1 MIAAL
6 DLGLIYGLMALG
18 VYLTFRIL
26 DFADLTIDSSFTT
39 GAGTTAIA
47 LIAGINPWLAT
58 LFGFCVGLIAGLI
71 TGLLNTAGKIHPLL
85 AGILTQI
92 GLYSINLRIMG
103 KANVPLLRT
112 NTLFT
117 SLRENHLLGTFTS
130 VAILALMVAVFG
142 SALIWFLSTN
152 LGLALRATGD
162 NEEMARAQ
170 GISTDSAK
178 LVGLALSNGLVSLSG
193 ALFAQYQGFADISM
207 GIGLIVAGLASVI
220 IGTAVVPT
228 GRVWVAVIA
237 VVGGSIVYRMIIQ
250 AALMIP
256 GFDPN
261 DMKLLSALIV
271 IVALLAPRMK
281 HFTHI
286 RSNNPAAEF
295 SSVQPWDTADAEE
308 LDSGDTRP
316 ADKQV
321 TRRVR
326 RSKGTSWKG
335 VK

>member
-39 GAGTTAIA
+39 GAAVCAVVI
-47 LIAGINPWLAT
+47 LAGGGPWLAT
-58 LFGFCVGLIAGLI
+58 LAGFAVGLLAGLI

-103 KANVPLLRT
+103 KANLPLMRT
-112 NTLFT
+112 ETLFS
-117 SLRENHLLGTFTS
+117 SLRQAGFMGTWVS
-130 VAILALMVAVFG
+130 VSILAAVLAVFCV
-142 SALIWFLSTN
+142 ALIWFLATN

-170 GISTDSAK
+170 GVNTDMAK
-178 LVGLALSNGLVSLSG
+178 LVGLALSNALVSLSG
-193 ALFAQYQGFADISM
+193 ALFAQYQGFCDISM
-207 GIGLIVAGLASVI
+207 GIGLIIAGLASVI

-228 GRVWVAVIA
+228 GRVWIAVVA
-237 VVGGSIVYRMIIQ
+237 VVGGSIAYRLIIQ

-256 GFDPN
+256 WFDPN
-261 DMKLLSALIV
+261 DMKLLSAV
-271 IVALLAPRMK
+271 IVVIALLAPRWK
-281 HFTHI
+281 NFRAF
-286 RSNNPAAEF
+286 RSAQPKAEF
-295 SSVQPWDTADAEE
+295 SSVQPWDTPDAEE

-316 ADKQV
+316 AVRNLTKK
-321 TRRVR
+321 TRRKEV
-326 RSKGTSWKG
+326 
-335 VK
+335 

>member
-39 GAGTTAIA
+39 GAAA
-47 LIAGINPWLAT
+47 CAVVLLAGGSPWVASAA
-58 LFGFCVGLIAGLI
+58 GFVVGLFAGLI

-103 KANVPLLRT
+103 RANLPIRRVE
-112 NTLFT
+112 TLFT
-117 SLRENHLLGTFTS
+117 GLRQARLIGTWVSVGILLIVLL
-130 VAILALMVAVFG
+130 VACAVV
-142 SALIWFLSTN
+142 IWFLSTN

-162 NEEMARAQ
+162 NEEMARSQ
-170 GISTDSAK
+170 GVNTDAAK

-193 ALFAQYQGFADISM
+193 ALIAQYQGFADISM
-207 GIGLIVAGLASVI
+207 GIGLIIAGLASVI
-220 IGTAVVPT
+220 IGTAVLPT
-228 GRVWVAVIA
+228 GRVWVAVLA
-237 VVGGSIVYRMIIQ
+237 VVGGSVAYRAIIQ

-261 DMKLLSALIV
+261 DMKLLSAVIVVIFLIV
-271 IVALLAPRMK
+271 PRWK
-281 HFTHI
+281 NF
-286 RSNNPAAEF
+286 RLFKSNDPKAEF
-295 SSVQPWDTADAEE
+295 SSVQPWDTANPEE
-308 LDSGDTRP
+308 IDSRDTRP
-316 ADKQV
+316 AIGGLTK
-321 TRRVR
+321 RMKR
-326 RSKGTSWKG
+326 KGA
-335 VK
+335 

>member
-1 MIAAL
+1 MIAAI

-39 GAGTTAIA
+39 GAGTTAIMLVGGA
-47 LIAGINPWLAT
+47 SPWLAT
-58 LFGFCVGLIAGLI
+58 LAGFGVGIIAGLI
-71 TGLLNTAGKIHPLL
+71 TGLLNTVGKIHPLL

-103 KANVPLLRT
+103 RANVPLLRERT
-112 NTLFT
+112 IFT
-117 SLRENHLLGTFTS
+117 QLRESRLLGTFTS
-130 VAILALMVAVFG
+130 VAIFVFVLAVFC
-142 SALIWFLSTN
+142 AVLVWFLNTN

-170 GISTDSAK
+170 GINTDMTK
-178 LVGLALSNGLVSLSG
+178 LVGLALSNALVSLSG
-193 ALFAQYQGFADISM
+193 SLFAQYQGFADISM

-220 IGTAVVPT
+220 IGTAVIPT
-228 GRVWVAVIA
+228 GRVWVAVLA
-237 VVGGSIVYRMIIQ
+237 VVGGSIVYRLIIQ

-271 IVALLAPRMK
+271 IVFLIAPRAK
-281 HFTHI
+281 VFTNFKKNQPI
-286 RSNNPAAEF
+286 AEF
-295 SSVQPWDTADAEE
+295 SGVQPWDTGDAEE
-308 LDSGDTRP
+308 IDSGDTRP
-316 ADKQV
+316 ADKNV

-326 RSKGTSWKG
+326 RGSGKGARA
-335 VK
+335 

>member
-39 GAGTTAIA
+39 GAATTAMA
-47 LIAGINPWLAT
+47 LIAGWNPWIAT
-58 LFGFCVGLIAGLI
+58 VAGFVVGLIAGLI
-71 TGLLNTAGKIHPLL
+71 TGLLNTVGKIHPLL

-103 KANVPLLRT
+103 KANVPLLRS
-112 NTLFT
+112 NTLF
-117 SLRENHLLGTFTS
+117 SELRRNHLVGTFTS
-130 VAILALMVAVFG
+130 VAILALAVAVFG
-142 SALIWFLSTN
+142 AALIWFLNTN

-170 GISTDSAK
+170 GINTDGAK

-228 GRVWVAVIA
+228 GRVWVAVLA
-237 VVGGSIVYRMIIQ
+237 VMGGSIVYRLIIQ
-250 AALMIP
+250 VALMIP
-256 GFDPN
+256 WFDPN

-271 IVALLAPRMK
+271 MVALIAPRARGFSRLK
-281 HFTHI
+281 
-286 RSNNPAAEF
+286 RNQPKAEF
-295 SSVQPWDTADAEE
+295 SSVQPWDTPDPEE

-316 ADKQV
+316 AERNV
-321 TRRVR
+321 ARRQR
-326 RSKGTSWKG
+326 KGAAK
-335 VK
+335 

>member
-1 MIAAL
+1 MIAAI

-39 GAGTTAIA
+39 GAATTAMA
-47 LIAGINPWLAT
+47 LVAGWNPWMAT
-58 LFGFCVGLIAGLI
+58 LAGFGVGIIAGLI
-71 TGLLNTAGKIHPLL
+71 TGLLNTVGKIHPLL

-112 NTLFT
+112 PTLF
-117 SLRENHLLGTFTS
+117 SDLRDNRLLGTLTS
-130 VAILALMVAVFG
+130 VGILALVLALFCT
-142 SALIWFLSTN
+142 ALIWFLSTN

-170 GISTDSAK
+170 GINTDMTK
-178 LVGLALSNGLVSLSG
+178 LVGLALSNALVSLSG
-193 ALFAQYQGFADISM
+193 SLFAQYQGFSDISM

-228 GRVWVAVIA
+228 SRIWVAVVA
-237 VVGGSIVYRMIIQ
+237 VVGGSILYRIIIQ

-256 GFDPN
+256 WFDPN
-261 DMKLLSALIV
+261 DMKLLSAVIV
-271 IVALLAPRMK
+271 IIALLAPRWKVFQMFK
-281 HFTHI
+281 
-286 RSNNPAAEF
+286 RNDPKAEF

-316 ADKQV
+316 AAK
-321 TRRVR
+321 RVAHR
-326 RSKGTSWKG
+326 THRGARKGG
-335 VK
+335 N

>member
-6 DLGLIYGLMALG
+6 DLGLIYALMALG

-47 LIAGINPWLAT
+47 LLSGWNPWAAT
-58 LFGFCVGLIAGLI
+58 VAGALVGIIAGLI
-71 TGLLNTAGKIHPLL
+71 TGLLNTVGKIHPLL

-103 KANVPLLRT
+103 KANVPLLRSET
-112 NTLFT
+112 VFT
-117 SLRENHLLGTFTS
+117 PLRNNHLLGTITS
-130 VAILALMVAVFG
+130 VGILLFVVAVFCTV
-142 SALIWFLSTN
+142 LIWFLNTH

-170 GISTDSAK
+170 GINTDMTK
-178 LVGLALSNGLVSLSG
+178 LVGLALSNALVALSG
-193 ALFAQYQGFADISM
+193 SLFAQYQGFADISM

-228 GRVWVAVIA
+228 SRVWVAVIA
-237 VVGGSIVYRMIIQ
+237 VVGGSIAYRLIIQ

-256 GFDPN
+256 WFDPN

-271 IVALLAPRMK
+271 VVALLAPRSKAFMSVRK
-281 HFTHI
+281 
-286 RSNNPAAEF
+286 SNQPKSEF

-316 ADKQV
+316 ASKQV
-321 TRRVR
+321 TSPQR
-326 RSKGTSWKG
+326 KGGK
-335 VK
+335 